1 MKQKT
6 AMASAFEAAGY
17 DANAARLAALCD
29 EKIKL
34 LDRARAVLAIAHG
47 VIADK
52 ELLRALIEFYIERRG
67 TDGVEGHPAVENHN
81 PHAPAPSNQLPGEGR
96 FFADSQVISAQA
108 RQPDDSGGGQKSNDT
123 HWPDAS
129 PAVIPPRERT
139 PAERA
144 AAIRIVSDSAKSVLD
159 SHRLSNGV
167 AIGDVRWGSLH
178 RMRSASARDA
188 ALLRLLINLG
198 NADPNAKVR
207 DIVTTEVME
216 RLIQKAAEMSDA
228 A

>member
-1 MKQKT
+1 M
-6 AMASAFEAAGY
+6 
-17 DANAARLAALCD
+17 
-29 EKIKL
+29 
-34 LDRARAVLAIAHG
+34 
-47 VIADK
+47 
-52 ELLRALIEFYIERRG
+52 
-67 TDGVEGHPAVENHN
+67 
-81 PHAPAPSNQLPGEGR
+81 
-96 FFADSQVISAQA
+96 
-108 RQPDDSGGGQKSNDT
+108 
-123 HWPDAS
+123 
-129 PAVIPPRERT
+129 
-139 PAERA
+139 
-144 AAIRIVSDSAKSVLD
+144 LD